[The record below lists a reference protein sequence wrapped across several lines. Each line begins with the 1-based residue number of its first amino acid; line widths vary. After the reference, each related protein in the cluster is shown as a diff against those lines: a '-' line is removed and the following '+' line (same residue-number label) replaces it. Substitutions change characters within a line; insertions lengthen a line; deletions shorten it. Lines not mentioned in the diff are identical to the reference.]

1 MWCCVDWFA
10 RHLAFVNE
18 DNGVRSPSLS
28 VKLSAL
34 DEIKLFDDYFQLVD
48 SRHKMPLRNIE
59 YAIKRA
65 NGEVEY
71 GCTDGNGYTHLLK
84 STEKS
89 EKIEIYVEI

>member
-18 DNGVRSPSLS
+18 DNGVRSPPLS

-59 YAIKRA
+59 YAIKI
-65 NGEVEY
+65 
-71 GCTDGNGYTHLLK
+71 LL
-84 STEKS
+84 SFFPR
-89 EKIEIYVEI
+89 EKILFLSPFISSKSCFFI